1 MRVSRIGLIILA
13 MGLLTAGRASATQL
27 ITDEEAKLP
36 PPKGAVAADRRGI
49 LRGPKV
55 DVILPGDTVH
65 SPMHLQ
71 LKFEAFGGAKID
83 PDSVKMTFLRTPNV
97 DLTPRIKPF
106 VQAAGIDI
114 PDTELPPGE
123 YTIRVDIKDSDGRIG
138 TTSFVAEI
146 GTWRD
151 TRAYSVEFSWLALGA

>member
-65 SPMHLQ
+65 SPLHLQ

-106 VQAAGIDI
+106 VQAAGIDM

-138 TTSFVAEI
+138 TTSFVLKV
-146 GTWRD
+146 
-151 TRAYSVEFSWLALGA
+151 SP